1 MSQKV
6 IAHKREPT
14 GSLLKQR
21 ISSISSDTIGQTT
34 DENKKARVIE
44 KKDGSIKKKQSPE
57 DRSKS
62 RRKALRDF
70 YKLRDQ
76 QQRMLNDNV
85 ENTSKEKPQTNG
97 KEPVSEEHLKSLELT
112 PETFDEYVSKV
123 DFVQLLLKED
133 EILEELGN
141 NQSETKSIVYN
152 NYYELIKINDIL
164 MSMKEKS
171 NNAIRSSGG
180 KPVKESLLNV
190 KKNLQILEQLD
201 KDIFGS
207 IDESLRKKKN
217 DIEKAQAICHGINR
231 LMLSDQISKD
241 LVQRIDD
248 VLPRLKNESLIL
260 QLNELKER
268 GNVRD
273 K

>member
-34 DENKKARVIE
+34 DENKKAKVIE
-44 KKDGSIKKKQSPE
+44 KKDDSMKKMQSPE

-76 QQRMLNDNV
+76 QQRMLNDN
-85 ENTSKEKPQTNG
+85 ENVSKEKPQTNG
-97 KEPVSEEHLKSLELT
+97 KERVSEEHLKPLELT

-171 NNAIRSSGG
+171 NNALRSSGG

-201 KDIFGS
+201 KDVFGS
-207 IDESLRKKKN
+207 IDESLKKQKN
-217 DIEKAQAICHGINR
+217 DIKKAQAICHGINR
-231 LMLSDQISKD
+231 LMLSDRISKD
-241 LVQRIDD
+241 LVQRIDN

-268 GNVRD
+268 GNVRGT
-273 K
+273 